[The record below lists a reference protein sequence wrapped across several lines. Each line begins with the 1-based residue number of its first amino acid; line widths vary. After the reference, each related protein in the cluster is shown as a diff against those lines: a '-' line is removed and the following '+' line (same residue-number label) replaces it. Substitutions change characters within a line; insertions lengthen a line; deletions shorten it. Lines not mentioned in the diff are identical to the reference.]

1 MSDVLKVSTPLSGYE
16 NTTKGNPISTTDTN
30 IKNVND
36 VNKVT
41 RTDAQSSNADYGE
54 NQLLLPH
61 NSNFDGFIKALKS
74 NLSTTNLMADLIFTQ
89 MENLVTSGINEHF
102 AAEVSQFLEMIKMSE
117 EEMNIFL
124 KNQMQSSA
132 KFQGPFFGM
141 LRKALT
147 ETNSPSLVSRILDFT
162 KKYNDFTSNGH
173 VLNEIFSN
181 INNIAQYMPASY
193 SQKLLS
199 LMEKL
204 NFNAQ
209 DANLSSNMAA
219 LKKDVIPF
227 LSEYIKMTNDFG
239 KVRDLIT
246 TLTLNIARY
255 ENGSKEGFFDA
266 FKELLGYNTI
276 KEKFGNGDADRL
288 LNILMESEGK
298 KVSTNPLDEK
308 LISILQ
314 KGIGGAA
321 GYENIDNFK
330 NIITAI
336 LLNESVYMPL
346 LHVMLPVN
354 INGNMMFSE
363 IWVDPDDPSDGGSKG
378 DEKKEK
384 LLIKFD
390 IKDVGFFDLV
400 ILHNNGN
407 IDLQIYCPEKLMEMD
422 KTIQKGITG
431 IIEQNGM
438 SVKSLSVNKGKK
450 PITISEVFPKI
461 FERKNAINVR
471 I

>member
-1 MSDVLKVSTPLSGYE
+1 MSNVLKVSTPLSGYE
-16 NTTKGNPISTTDTN
+16 NTTKGNPISTTDAN

-36 VNKVT
+36 VTKVT
-41 RTDAQSSNADYGE
+41 RPDGQSSNADYGE

-61 NSNFDGFIKALKS
+61 NSNFDGFIKALKG
-74 NLSTTNLMADLIFTQ
+74 NLFATNEMTDILFVQ
-89 MENLVTSGINEHF
+89 MENLVSSGINEDF
-102 AAEVSQFLEMIKMSE
+102 AQEISQFLEMIKMSE
-117 EEMNIFL
+117 DELHGFV

-141 LRKALT
+141 LRKSLM
-147 ETNSPSLVSRILDFT
+147 ETNSSNLIFRILDFT
-162 KKYNDFTSNGH
+162 KKYNDFTSNRH
-173 VLNEIFSN
+173 VFNEIFSN
-181 INNIAQYMPASY
+181 LTNITQYMPSSF

-199 LMEKL
+199 IMEKL
-204 NFNAQ
+204 DLNATN
-209 DANLSSNMAA
+209 DNLSANTEV
-219 LKKDVIPF
+219 LKKDIIPF
-227 LSEYIKMTNDFG
+227 LSEYVKITNDFG

-246 TLTLNIARY
+246 SLTLNIARY
-255 ENGSKEGFFDA
+255 ENGSKEGFIGA

-276 KEKFGNGDADRL
+276 KEKLGNGDADKL
-288 LNILMESEGK
+288 IDILVQTEEK
-298 KVSTNPLDEK
+298 KAQVNPLQEK

-314 KGIGGAA
+314 KGVKGEA

-330 NIITAI
+330 NILTST

-363 IWVDPDDPSDGGSKG
+363 VWVDPDDKSEGEAQDGK
-378 DEKKEK
+378 KKEK
-384 LLIKFD
+384 FLIKFD

-407 IDLQIYCPEKLMEMD
+407 VDLQIFCPDKLMGME
-422 KTIQKGITG
+422 KAIQAGLSG
-431 IIEQNGM
+431 IIEKNGM
-438 SVKSLSVNKGKK
+438 SVKSLSVKKGKE

-461 FERKNAINVR
+461 YERKNAINVR